1 MHSFDQQP
9 LTYHFWYVTCYCRS
23 SFLSLIETL
32 SVGFVFISFSII
44 CISYA
49 YFVYKFLPET
59 KGLKL
64 EEVERV
70 FVDNG
75 LDDFTYVAKETEMET
90 VDLSSVDESVDAYD
104 TI

>member
-1 MHSFDQQP
+1 M
-9 LTYHFWYVTCYCRS
+9 
-23 SFLSLIETL
+23 
-32 SVGFVFISFSII
+32 
-44 CISYA
+44 
-49 YFVYKFLPET
+49 
-59 KGLKL
+59 KL

-75 LDDFTYVAKETEMET
+75 LDDFKYVAKETEMET